1 MSSER
6 SIIPPTSKITVRGPV
21 ASSAARND
29 PAPASLRFVTR
40 RIAPPRPAA
49 VVVPNPIAPGN
60 TGNGPEDAVRT
71 VIDAVPLLPSLVAVI
86 VTGPPAATPVT
97 SPLPFTLAIVL
108 SLDVQVITRPV
119 NGLPLASLGVALSCT
134 ICPVATLAVAGA
146 TVTVATG
153 TCVTVI
159 PAVPLF
165 PSLVAMIVAEPAVFA
180 VTSPLPFTV
189 ATVVLFEDHVTVRP
203 VRMLPLAS
211 LSVAVSCCV
220 WPACTLAGAGLTVT
234 VATGAVTVIL
244 AAPLLPS
251 LVAVIVT
258 GPPAATPVTSPLPF
272 TLAIVLSLDAQVITR
287 PVSGLPFAS
296 VGVALSC
303 TVCPVATLAVA
314 GATVTDATG
323 ALATVTVAAPL
334 WPSLVAVIVTGPPAA
349 TPVARPLALT
359 LAMVPSLEVQ
369 VTGRPASALPFAS
382 RGVALNCAV

>member
-6 SIIPPTSKITVRGPV
+6 AVIPLTSKITARGPV
-21 ASSAARND
+21 ASSASRND

-153 TCVTVI
+153 TGVTVI
-159 PAVPLF
+159 RAVPLF

-180 VTSPLPFTV
+180 VTSPLPFTL
-189 ATVVLFEDHVTVRP
+189 ATVV
-203 VRMLPLAS
+203 
-211 LSVAVSCCV
+211 
-220 WPACTLAGAGLTVT
+220 
-234 VATGAVTVIL
+234 
-244 AAPLLPS
+244 
-251 LVAVIVT
+251 
-258 GPPAATPVTSPLPF
+258 
-272 TLAIVLSLDAQVITR
+272 SLDAQVMTR

-359 LAMVPSLEVQ
+359 LAMAPSLEVQ

-382 RGVALNCAV
+382 RAVALNCAV